1 MNGKYRAMQS
11 VARVKP
17 NISRLNFLAG
27 WTAAASTVSRAPQL
41 RGSRACKGPKTMGKD
56 FFQMYRNVHRY
67 NSAALPRV
75 TENCGGAA
83 R

>member
-56 FFQMYRNVHRY
+56 FFFKCIEMSTVITVLRYR
-67 NSAALPRV
+67 
-75 TENCGGAA
+75 E
-83 R
+83 